1 MKKQLIM
8 MACML
13 MASIAAFA
21 GTKAKILLQHEGGV
35 KVYDSNQMTLALT
48 DAVKGDTLFLSEGT
62 FAGFDLT
69 KEVMIRGCGTT
80 TIITGAVK
88 IAVAGNPTFS
98 APLLDA
104 LKIDNSFTVS
114 QPCNKLHIRKCWIT
128 GDISFSAKSEDVL
141 IDRCSNINSDFK
153 KFSISSDIVSMTVMN
168 SVIAYL
174 SSNGVTGNVATFIN
188 CNILSRYSE
197 IANQTFIN
205 CIFGYG
211 GYFSSSSSYSYS
223 SYGSSSSYS
232 SYKLTNCTLLNCL
245 YNTNSSLPYNSY
257 VGNSILQSCYGV
269 DNGTNLLTDLSK
281 DALLANGYLGNDGTI
296 VGIYGGNTP
305 FVSDMLPAAPK
316 VTDQSI
322 SLDLENKKLNVSL
335 KVTAE

>member
-69 KEVMIRGCGTT
+69 KEVMIRGCGKT

-141 IDRCSNINSDFK
+141 IDRCSNNSSNIK
-153 KFSISSDIVSMTVMN
+153 KFTISSNIVSMTVMN
-168 SVIAYL
+168 SEINYL
-174 SSNGVTGNVATFIN
+174 YSNGVTGNVATFIN

-211 GYFSSSSSYSYS
+211 GYFSSSS

>member
-21 GTKAKILLQHEGGV
+21 GTNSKILLQHEGGV

-69 KEVMIRGCGTT
+69 KEVMIRGCGKT

-141 IDRCSNINSDFK
+141 IDRCSNNSSNIK
-153 KFSISSDIVSMTVMN
+153 KFTISSNIVSMTVMN
-168 SVIAYL
+168 SEINYL
-174 SSNGVTGNVATFIN
+174 YSNGVTGNVATFIN

-211 GYFSSSSSYSYS
+211 GYYDT
-223 SYGSSSSYS
+223 SYS

>member
-35 KVYDSNQMTLALT
+35 KVYDSNQMTQALA

-69 KEVMIRGCGTT
+69 KEVMIRGCGKTT
-80 TIITGAVK
+80 VITGAVK

-141 IDRCSNINSDFK
+141 IDRCSNNNSNIN
-153 KFSISSDIVSMTVMN
+153 KFTISSDIVSMTVMN
-168 SVIAYL
+168 SVINYL
-174 SSNGVTGNVATFIN
+174 YSNGVTGSVVTFIN
-188 CNILSRYSE
+188 CNIHSRYSE

-211 GYFSSSSSYSYS
+211 GYYYANYSNTYYSYA
-223 SYGSSSSYS
+223 
-232 SYKLTNCTLLNCL
+232 LTNCTLLNCL
-245 YNTNSSLPYNSY
+245 YNTYSSQPHNSN
-257 VGNSILQSCYGV
+257 VGNSTLQSCYGV
-269 DNGTNLLTDLSK
+269 DNETNLLTDMYTG
-281 DALLANGYLGNDGTI
+281 DLLANGYLGNDGTI

>member
-13 MASIAAFA
+13 MASIVAFA
-21 GTKAKILLQHEGGV
+21 GTNSKILLQHEGGV
-35 KVYDSNQMTLALT
+35 KVYDSNQMTQALA

-104 LKIDNSFTVS
+104 LKIDNSLTVS

-128 GDISFSAKSEDVL
+128 GSISFSAKSEDVL
-141 IDRCSNINSDFK
+141 IDRCSNSNSNRNTFTM
-153 KFSISSDIVSMTVMN
+153 SSNIVSMTVMN
-168 SVIAYL
+168 SFIAYL
-174 SSNGVTGNVATFIN
+174 YSNGVTGNVVTFIN
-188 CNILSRYSE
+188 CNIVSRYSE
-197 IANQTFIN
+197 IAEQTFIN
-205 CIFGYG
+205 CIFGVG
-211 GYFSSSSSYSYS
+211 GYFYSSSSSYN
-223 SYGSSSSYS
+223 

-245 YNTNSSLPYNSY
+245 YNTYSSLPYNSY
-257 VGNSILQSCYGV
+257 VGNSIKQSCYGV
-269 DNGTNLLTDLSK
+269 DYGEKTLTGMSK
-281 DALLANGYLGNDGTI
+281 DDLLANGYLGNDGTI

-305 FVSDMLPAAPK
+305 YVDGMLPAAPK
-316 VTDQSI
+316 VTES
-322 SLDLENKKLNVSL
+322 SVKLDLENKKLNVSL

>member
-21 GTKAKILLQHEGGV
+21 GTNSKILLQHEGGV
-35 KVYDSNQMTLALT
+35 KVYDSNQMTQALA

-104 LKIDNSFTVS
+104 LKIDNSLTVS

-128 GDISFSAKSEDVL
+128 GKISFTAKSEDVL
-141 IDRCSNINSDFK
+141 IDRCSNDNSNRNT
-153 KFSISSDIVSMTVMN
+153 FSMSSNIVSMTVMN
-168 SVIAYL
+168 SVIVYL
-174 SSNGVTGNVATFIN
+174 YSNGVTGNVVTFIN
-188 CNILSRYSE
+188 CNIGSRYSE
-197 IANQTFIN
+197 IAEQTFIN
-205 CIFGYG
+205 CIFGLG
-211 GYFSSSSSYSYS
+211 GYSSSY
-223 SYGSSSSYS
+223 

-245 YNTNSSLPYNSY
+245 YNTYSSAPYDSY

-269 DNGTNLLTDLSK
+269 NNGSSLLTGVSK
-281 DALLANGYLGNDGTI
+281 DDLLANGYLGNDGTI

-305 FVSDMLPAAPK
+305 YVADMLPAAPK
-316 VTDQSI
+316 VTES
-322 SLDLENKKLNVSL
+322 SVKLDLENKKLNVSL

>member
-21 GTKAKILLQHEGGV
+21 GTNSKILLQHEGGV
-35 KVYDSNQMTLALT
+35 KVYDSNQMTQALA

-69 KEVMIRGCGTT
+69 KEVMVRGCGTT

-104 LKIDNSFTVS
+104 LKIDNSLTVS
-114 QPCNKLHIRKCWIT
+114 QPCNKLHIRKCKIT

-141 IDRCSNINSDFK
+141 IDRCSNINSNFK
-153 KFSISSDIVSMTVMN
+153 KFTMSSNIVSMTVMN
-168 SVIAYL
+168 SFIDYL
-174 SSNGVTGNVATFIN
+174 YSNGVTGNVVTFIN

-211 GYFSSSSSYSYS
+211 GYFYSSSYSSYS
-223 SYGSSSSYS
+223 SSSSYS

-269 DNGTNLLTDLSK
+269 DNETSLLTDLSK

-296 VGIYGGNTP
+296 VGIQGGNTP

>member
-21 GTKAKILLQHEGGV
+21 GTNSKILLQHEGGV
-35 KVYDSNQMTLALT
+35 KVYDSNQMTQALA

-69 KEVMIRGCGTT
+69 KEVMIRGCGETT
-80 TIITGAVK
+80 VITGAVK

-128 GDISFSAKSEDVL
+128 GNISFTAKSEDVL

-174 SSNGVTGNVATFIN
+174 SSNGVTGSVATFIN
-188 CNILSRYSE
+188 CNIHSRFSE

-211 GYFSSSSSYSYS
+211 GYYDYTSH
-223 SYGSSSSYS
+223 

-245 YNTNSSLPYNSY
+245 YNTYSSTYYNSN
-257 VGNSILQSCYGV
+257 VDNSTLQSCYGV
-269 DNGTNLLTDLSK
+269 DNGTSLLTDLSK
-281 DALLANGYLGNDGTI
+281 DVLLANGYLGNDGTI
-296 VGIYGGNTP
+296 VGINGGNTP
-305 FVSDMLPAAPK
+305 FDSDMLPAAPK

-322 SLDLENKKLNVSL
+322 SLDLENKKLNVNL

>member
-1 MKKQLIM
+1 MKKQLII

-35 KVYDSNQMTLALT
+35 KVYDSNQMTQALA

-69 KEVMIRGCGTT
+69 KEVMIRGCGKT

-141 IDRCSNINSDFK
+141 IDRCSNNSSNIK
-153 KFSISSDIVSMTVMN
+153 KFTISSNIVSMTVMN
-168 SVIAYL
+168 SEINYL
-174 SSNGVTGNVATFIN
+174 YSNGVTGSVVTFIN

-205 CIFGYG
+205 CIFGNG
-211 GYFSSSSSYSYS
+211 GYYYNYSSYSYE
-223 SYGSSSSYS
+223 
-232 SYKLTNCTLLNCL
+232 LTNCTLLNCL
-245 YNTNSSLPYNSY
+245 YNTYSASSYQNSN
-257 VGNSILQSCYGV
+257 VGNSTLQSCYGV
-269 DNGTNLLTDLSK
+269 DNGTSLLTDLSK
-281 DALLANGYLGNDGTI
+281 DVLLANGYLGNDGTI
-296 VGIYGGNTP
+296 VGINGGNTP
-305 FVSDMLPAAPK
+305 FDSDMLPAAPK

>member
-1 MKKQLIM
+1 MKKQLII

-35 KVYDSNQMTLALT
+35 KVYDSNQMTQALA

-69 KEVMIRGCGTT
+69 KEVMIRGCGKT

-104 LKIDNSFTVS
+104 LKIDNSLTVS

-141 IDRCSNINSDFK
+141 IDRCSNSNSNRKTFTM
-153 KFSISSDIVSMTVMN
+153 SSNIVSMTVMN
-168 SVIAYL
+168 SFIDYL
-174 SSNGVTGNVATFIN
+174 YSNGVTGNVVTFIN

-197 IANQTFIN
+197 IANQTFVN

-211 GYFSSSSSYSYS
+211 GYYTSHYE
-223 SYGSSSSYS
+223 
-232 SYKLTNCTLLNCL
+232 LNNCTLLNCL
-245 YNTNSSLPYNSY
+245 YNTYSSQPHNSN
-257 VGNSILQSCYGV
+257 VGNSTLQSCYGV
-269 DNGTNLLTDLSK
+269 DNETSLLTGMSK

-296 VGIYGGNTP
+296 VGIKGGNTP

>member
-1 MKKQLIM
+1 MKKQLII

-21 GTKAKILLQHEGGV
+21 GTNSKILLQHEGGV
-35 KVYDSNQMTLALT
+35 KVYDSNQMTQALA

-114 QPCNKLHIRKCWIT
+114 QPCNKLHIRKCLIT
-128 GDISFSAKSEDVL
+128 GKISFTAKSEDVL
-141 IDRCSNINSDFK
+141 IDRCSNSNSNRNT
-153 KFSISSDIVSMTVMN
+153 FSMSSNIVSMTVMN
-168 SVIAYL
+168 SFIDYL
-174 SSNGVTGNVATFIN
+174 YSNGVTGNVVTFIN
-188 CNILSRYSE
+188 CNILSRYSD
-197 IANQTFIN
+197 IAEQTFIN

-211 GYFSSSSSYSYS
+211 GYYDTSYS
-223 SYGSSSSYS
+223 SYQ
-232 SYKLTNCTLLNCL
+232 LTNCTLLNCL
-245 YNTNSSLPYNSY
+245 YNTYSSSSYPYNSK

-269 DNGTNLLTDLSK
+269 DYGAKTLTGMSK
-281 DALLANGYLGNDGTI
+281 DDLLANGYLGNDGTI
-296 VGIYGGNTP
+296 VGYYGGNTP
-305 FVSDMLPAAPK
+305 YDIGMLPAAPK
-316 VTDQSI
+316 VTDS
-322 SLDLENKKLNVSL
+322 SVKLDLENKKLNVSL

>member
-1 MKKQLIM
+1 MKKQLII

-114 QPCNKLHIRKCWIT
+114 QPCNKLHIRKCKIT

-141 IDRCSNINSDFK
+141 IDRCSNSNSNRNT
-153 KFSISSDIVSMTVMN
+153 FSMSSNIVSMTVMN
-168 SVIAYL
+168 SIIAYL
-174 SSNGVTGNVATFIN
+174 YSNGVTGNVVTFIN
-188 CNILSRYSE
+188 CNAAIGPVHRVMRFSRR
-197 IANQTFIN
+197 
-205 CIFGYG
+205 
-211 GYFSSSSSYSYS
+211 
-223 SYGSSSSYS
+223 
-232 SYKLTNCTLLNCL
+232 
-245 YNTNSSLPYNSY
+245 
-257 VGNSILQSCYGV
+257 
-269 DNGTNLLTDLSK
+269 
-281 DALLANGYLGNDGTI
+281 
-296 VGIYGGNTP
+296 
-305 FVSDMLPAAPK
+305 
-316 VTDQSI
+316 
-322 SLDLENKKLNVSL
+322 
-335 KVTAE
+335 

>member
-1 MKKQLIM
+1 MKKQLII

-21 GTKAKILLQHEGGV
+21 GTNSKILLQHEGGV
-35 KVYDSNQMTLALT
+35 KVYDSNQMTQALA

-69 KEVMIRGCGTT
+69 KEVMIRGCGKT

-141 IDRCSNINSDFK
+141 IDRCSNNSSNIK
-153 KFSISSDIVSMTVMN
+153 KFTISSNIVSMTVMN
-168 SVIAYL
+168 SEINYL
-174 SSNGVTGNVATFIN
+174 YSNGVTGNVATFIN

-205 CIFGYG
+205 CIFGNG
-211 GYFSSSSSYSYS
+211 GYFSSSSSYSI
-223 SYGSSSSYS
+223 SSSYS

>member
-1 MKKQLIM
+1 MKKQLFM

-69 KEVMIRGCGTT
+69 KEVMIRGCGKT

-141 IDRCSNINSDFK
+141 IDRCSNNSSNIK
-153 KFSISSDIVSMTVMN
+153 KFTISSNIVSMTVMN
-168 SVIAYL
+168 SEINYL
-174 SSNGVTGNVATFIN
+174 YSNGVTGNVVTFIN
-188 CNILSRYSE
+188 CNIRSRYSD
-197 IANQTFIN
+197 IAEQTFIN

-211 GYFSSSSSYSYS
+211 GYATSSSSSTN
-223 SYGSSSSYS
+223 
-232 SYKLTNCTLLNCL
+232 KLTNCTLLYCL
-245 YNTNSSLPYNSY
+245 YDAYSYGCSNSN

-269 DNGTNLLTDLSK
+269 NSGSNLLTDRSK
-281 DALLANGYLGNDGTI
+281 DDLLANGYLGNDGTI

-305 FVSDMLPAAPK
+305 YVVDMLPAAPK
-316 VTDQSI
+316 VTDS
-322 SLDLENKKLNVSL
+322 SVKLDLENKKLNVSL

>member
-21 GTKAKILLQHEGGV
+21 GTNSKILLQHEGGV
-35 KVYDSNQMTLALT
+35 KVYDSNQMTQALA

-69 KEVMIRGCGTT
+69 KEVMIRGCGKT

-141 IDRCSNINSDFK
+141 IDRCSNNSSNIK
-153 KFSISSDIVSMTVMN
+153 KFTISSNIVSMTVMN
-168 SVIAYL
+168 SEINYL
-174 SSNGVTGNVATFIN
+174 YSNGVTGNVATFIN

-211 GYFSSSSSYSYS
+211 GYFSSSS

>member
-21 GTKAKILLQHEGGV
+21 GTNSKILLQHEGGV
-35 KVYDSNQMTLALT
+35 KVYDSNQMTQALA

-69 KEVMIRGCGTT
+69 KEVMIRGCGKT

-88 IAVAGNPTFS
+88 IAIAGNPTFS

-128 GDISFSAKSEDVL
+128 GNISFTAKSEDVL
-141 IDRCSNINSDFK
+141 IDRCSNSNTNRNTFTM
-153 KFSISSDIVSMTVMN
+153 SSNIVSMTVMN
-168 SVIAYL
+168 SIIAYL
-174 SSNGVTGNVATFIN
+174 NTNGFTGNVATFIN

-205 CIFGYG
+205 CIFGNG
-211 GYFSSSSSYSYS
+211 GYYYNYSSYSYE
-223 SYGSSSSYS
+223 
-232 SYKLTNCTLLNCL
+232 LTNCTLLNCL
-245 YNTNSSLPYNSY
+245 YNTYSASSYQNSN

-269 DNGTNLLTDLSK
+269 DNGTSLLTDLSK
-281 DALLANGYLGNDGTI
+281 DVLLANGYLGNDGTI
-296 VGIYGGNTP
+296 VGINGGNTP

>member
-21 GTKAKILLQHEGGV
+21 GTNSKILLQHEGGV

-104 LKIDNSFTVS
+104 LKIDNSLTVS

-141 IDRCSNINSDFK
+141 IDRCSNNSSNIK
-153 KFSISSDIVSMTVMN
+153 KFTISSNIVSMTVMN
-168 SVIAYL
+168 SEINYL
-174 SSNGVTGNVATFIN
+174 YSNGVTGNVATFIN

-211 GYFSSSSSYSYS
+211 GYYTSHYE
-223 SYGSSSSYS
+223 
-232 SYKLTNCTLLNCL
+232 LNNCTLLNCL
-245 YNTNSSLPYNSY
+245 YNTCIYNNFNS
-257 VGNSILQSCYGV
+257 
-269 DNGTNLLTDLSK
+269 
-281 DALLANGYLGNDGTI
+281 
-296 VGIYGGNTP
+296 
-305 FVSDMLPAAPK
+305 
-316 VTDQSI
+316 
-322 SLDLENKKLNVSL
+322 
-335 KVTAE
+335 

>member
-69 KEVMIRGCGTT
+69 KEVMIRGCGKT

-141 IDRCSNINSDFK
+141 IDRCSNINSNFK
-153 KFSISSDIVSMTVMN
+153 KFTMSSNIVSMTVMN
-168 SVIAYL
+168 SFIDYL
-174 SSNGVTGNVATFIN
+174 YSNGVTGNVVTFIN
-188 CNILSRYSE
+188 CNIRSRYSD
-197 IANQTFIN
+197 IAEQTFIN

-211 GYFSSSSSYSYS
+211 GYETSSSSSS
-223 SYGSSSSYS
+223 S
-232 SYKLTNCTLLNCL
+232 KLTNCTLLYCL
-245 YNTNSSLPYNSY
+245 YDAYSYGCSNSN

-269 DNGTNLLTDLSK
+269 NSGGNLLTDRSK
-281 DALLANGYLGNDGTI
+281 DDLLANGYLGNDGTI

-305 FVSDMLPAAPK
+305 YVVDMLPAAPK
-316 VTDQSI
+316 VTDS
-322 SLDLENKKLNVSL
+322 SVKLDLENKKLNVSL

>member
-8 MACML
+8 MACIL

-21 GTKAKILLQHEGGV
+21 GTNSKILLQHEGGV
-35 KVYDSNQMTLALT
+35 KVYDSNQMTQALA

-104 LKIDNSFTVS
+104 LKIDNSLTVS

-128 GDISFSAKSEDVL
+128 GNISFSAKSEDVL
-141 IDRCSNINSDFK
+141 IDRCSNNNSNIN
-153 KFSISSDIVSMTVMN
+153 KFTISSNIVSMTVMN
-168 SVIAYL
+168 SIIAYL
-174 SSNGVTGNVATFIN
+174 YSNGVTGNVVTFIN
-188 CNILSRYSE
+188 CNIRSRYSD
-197 IANQTFIN
+197 IAEQTFIN

-211 GYFSSSSSYSYS
+211 GYTTTSSSSST
-223 SYGSSSSYS
+223 
-232 SYKLTNCTLLNCL
+232 KLTNCTLLNCL
-245 YNTNSSLPYNSY
+245 YNTCIYNNFNSN

-269 DNGTNLLTDLSK
+269 DNGTSLLTDLSK
-281 DALLANGYLGNDGTI
+281 DVLLANGYLGNDGTI
-296 VGIYGGNTP
+296 VGMYGGNTP
-305 FVSDMLPAAPK
+305 YDLNMSPAAPK
-316 VTDQSI
+316 VTES
-322 SLDLENKKLNVSL
+322 SVKLDLENKKLNVSL

>member
-21 GTKAKILLQHEGGV
+21 GTNSKILLQHEGGV
-35 KVYDSNQMTLALT
+35 KVYDSNQMTKALA

-104 LKIDNSFTVS
+104 LKIDNSLTVS

-141 IDRCSNINSDFK
+141 IDRCSNINSNFK
-153 KFSISSDIVSMTVMN
+153 KFTMSSNIVSMTVMN
-168 SVIAYL
+168 SFIDYL
-174 SSNGVTGNVATFIN
+174 YSNGVTGNVVTFIN
-188 CNILSRYSE
+188 CNIRSRYSD
-197 IANQTFIN
+197 IAEQTFIN

-211 GYFSSSSSYSYS
+211 GYATSSSSSTT
-223 SYGSSSSYS
+223 
-232 SYKLTNCTLLNCL
+232 KLTNCTLLYCL
-245 YNTNSSLPYNSY
+245 YDAYSYGSSNSN

-269 DNGTNLLTDLSK
+269 NSGSNLLTDRSK
-281 DALLANGYLGNDGTI
+281 DDLLANGYLGNDGTI

-305 FVSDMLPAAPK
+305 YVVDMLPAAPK
-316 VTDQSI
+316 VTDS
-322 SLDLENKKLNVSL
+322 SVKLDLENKKLNVSL

>member
-1 MKKQLIM
+1 MKKQLII

-35 KVYDSNQMTLALT
+35 KVYDSNQMTQALT
-48 DAVKGDTLFLSEGT
+48 DAVKGATLFLSEGT

-69 KEVMIRGCGTT
+69 KEVMIRGCGKT

-141 IDRCSNINSDFK
+141 IDRCSNSNSNRNT
-153 KFSISSDIVSMTVMN
+153 FSMSSNIVSMTVMN

-174 SSNGVTGNVATFIN
+174 NSSGVTGSVVTFIN

-211 GYFSSSSSYSYS
+211 GYYTSHYE
-223 SYGSSSSYS
+223 
-232 SYKLTNCTLLNCL
+232 LNNCTLLNCL
-245 YNTNSSLPYNSY
+245 YNTCIYNNFNSN

-269 DNGTNLLTDLSK
+269 NYGEYLLTGMSK
-281 DALLANGYLGNDGTI
+281 DDLLANGYLGNDGTI

-305 FVSDMLPAAPK
+305 YVDDMLPAAPK
-316 VTDQSI
+316 VTES
-322 SLDLENKKLNVSL
+322 SVKLDLENKKLNVSL

>member
-21 GTKAKILLQHEGGV
+21 GTNSKILLQHEGGV
-35 KVYDSNQMTLALT
+35 KVYDSNQMTQALA

-69 KEVMIRGCGTT
+69 KEVMIRGCGKT

-141 IDRCSNINSDFK
+141 IDRCSNNSSNIK
-153 KFSISSDIVSMTVMN
+153 KFTISSNIVSMTVMN
-168 SVIAYL
+168 SEINYL
-174 SSNGVTGNVATFIN
+174 YSNGVTGNVATFIN
-188 CNILSRYSE
+188 CNILSRYSK
-197 IANQTFIN
+197 IAEQTFVN

-211 GYFSSSSSYSYS
+211 GYYTSHYE
-223 SYGSSSSYS
+223 
-232 SYKLTNCTLLNCL
+232 LNNCTLLNCL
-245 YNTNSSLPYNSY
+245 YNTYSSSSYPYNSK

-305 FVSDMLPAAPK
+305 YVDDMLPAAPK
-316 VTDQSI
+316 VTES
-322 SLDLENKKLNVSL
+322 SVKLDLENKKLNVSL

>member
-21 GTKAKILLQHEGGV
+21 GTNSKILLQHEGGV

-69 KEVMIRGCGTT
+69 KEVMIRGCGKT

-128 GDISFSAKSEDVL
+128 GNISFTAKSEDVL
-141 IDRCSNINSDFK
+141 IDRCSNSNSNRNT
-153 KFSISSDIVSMTVMN
+153 FSMSSNIVSMTVMN
-168 SVIAYL
+168 SFIAYL
-174 SSNGVTGNVATFIN
+174 YSNGVTGNVVTFIN
-188 CNILSRYSE
+188 CNIRSRYSD
-197 IANQTFIN
+197 IAEQTFIN

-211 GYFSSSSSYSYS
+211 GYATSSSSSTT
-223 SYGSSSSYS
+223 
-232 SYKLTNCTLLNCL
+232 KLTNCTLLNCL

-257 VGNSILQSCYGV
+257 VGNSIKQSCYGV
-269 DNGTNLLTDLSK
+269 DYGEKTLTGMSK
-281 DALLANGYLGNDGTI
+281 DDLLANGYLGNDGTI

>member
-1 MKKQLIM
+1 MKKQLII

-21 GTKAKILLQHEGGV
+21 GTNSKILLQHEGGV
-35 KVYDSNQMTLALT
+35 KVYDSNQMTQALA

-104 LKIDNSFTVS
+104 LKIDNSLTVS
-114 QPCNKLHIRKCWIT
+114 QPCNKLHIRKCKIT

-174 SSNGVTGNVATFIN
+174 NTNGFTGNVATFIN

-211 GYFSSSSSYSYS
+211 GYATSSSSSTT
-223 SYGSSSSYS
+223 
-232 SYKLTNCTLLNCL
+232 KLTNCTLLYCL
-245 YNTNSSLPYNSY
+245 YDAYSYGSSNSN

-269 DNGTNLLTDLSK
+269 NYGEYLLTGMSK
-281 DALLANGYLGNDGTI
+281 DDLLANGYLGNDGTI